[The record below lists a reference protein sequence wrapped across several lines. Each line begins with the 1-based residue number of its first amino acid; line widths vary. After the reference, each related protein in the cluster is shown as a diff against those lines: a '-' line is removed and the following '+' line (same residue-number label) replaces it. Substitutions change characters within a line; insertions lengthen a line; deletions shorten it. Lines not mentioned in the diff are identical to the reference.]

1 MGEARIGVPPLGYVQ
16 RNLAILFPDVGMP
29 DGESLTLS
37 IESKDVDVFAFAAVI
52 DNVSQ
57 DPTFSPG
64 LD

>member
-1 MGEARIGVPPLGYVQ
+1 
-16 RNLAILFPDVGMP
+16 MP

-37 IESKDVDVFAFAAVI
+37 VDSAGIDVFVFAAVI

-64 LD
+64 LK